1 MRDYIFFTAFF
12 TAALCALLLSAC
24 STARKGAGGELAV
37 VPKVDLQRY
46 AGTWYEIARYPNRFQ
61 KDCFATS
68 VSYAIRD
75 DGTVE
80 VVNRCRS
87 GSVNGEER
95 SIRGKAWSVD
105 PVTQAKLKVQFF
117 WPFRGD
123 YWIIQLDND
132 YRYAV
137 VGHPRR
143 TYLWI
148 LSRTPVMDE
157 QTYAAILARLQEQG
171 YDTEKLLRTPH
182 PAVR

>member
-1 MRDYIFFTAFF
+1 MREYILITM
-12 TAALCALLLSAC
+12 AALCAFVLFAC
-24 STARKGAGGELAV
+24 STARKDAGRRELAV

-46 AGTWYEIARYPNRFQ
+46 AGTWYEVARYPNRFQ

-68 VSYAIRD
+68 VAYTIRG

-95 SIRGKAWSVD
+95 SIRGTAWSVD
-105 PVTQAKLKVQFF
+105 PATNAKLKVQFF

-123 YWIIQLDND
+123 YWIIQLDPA

-137 VGHPRR
+137 VGHPKRA
-143 TYLWI
+143 YLWI
-148 LSRTPVMDE
+148 LSRTPALDE
-157 QTYAAILARLQEQG
+157 QTYAAILDRLQEQG
-171 YDTEKLLRTPH
+171 YDTEKLIRTAH
-182 PAVR
+182 PLTR